1 MKNIDLII
9 ELNKSLL
16 EEKRRDLALLLN
28 EESRLE
34 NQITKLD
41 QNLIKEQDFSRLNK
55 DSIFYYDN
63 FAKFIK
69 FQKKDLNEKL
79 SKIQLIVLKA
89 REHVNESFLELRK
102 FEITNDELVK
112 KEQIELARK
121 EQSELDEISINMFS
135 RKNNY

>member
-1 MKNIDLII
+1 MI

-16 EEKRRDLALLLN
+16 EEKRRDLAVLLN
-28 EESRLE
+28 EENRLE
-34 NQITKLD
+34 NQITRLD
-41 QNLIKEQDFSRLNK
+41 QKLIKEQDFSSKNK

-89 REHVNESFLELRK
+89 RELVNESFLELRK
-102 FEITNDELVK
+102 YEITLDKLEK
-112 KEQIELARK
+112 KERVELSRK
-121 EQSELDEISINMFS
+121 EQSELDEISISMFS
-135 RKNNY
+135 RNKGL

>member
-1 MKNIDLII
+1 MI

-16 EEKRRDLALLLN
+16 EEKRRDLAVLLN
-28 EESRLE
+28 EENRLE
-34 NQITKLD
+34 EQITQLD
-41 QNLIKEQDFSRLNK
+41 KKLIKEQDFSKKNK

-89 REHVNESFLELRK
+89 RELVNESFLELRK
-102 FEITNDELVK
+102 YEITKDEFE
-112 KEQIELARK
+112 KEEKIERSRK
-121 EQSELDEISINMFS
+121 EQSELDEISIGMFS
-135 RKNNY
+135 RNNSR

>member
-1 MKNIDLII
+1 MI

-16 EEKRRDLALLLN
+16 EEKRRDLAVLLN
-28 EESRLE
+28 EENRLE
-34 NQITKLD
+34 NQITRLD
-41 QNLIKEQDFSRLNK
+41 QKLIKEQDFSRKNK

-89 REHVNESFLELRK
+89 RELVNESFLELRK
-102 FEITNDELVK
+102 YEITLDKLEK
-112 KEQIELARK
+112 KEMVELSRK
-121 EQSELDEISINMFS
+121 EQSELDEISISMFS
-135 RKNNY
+135 RNKGL

>member
-1 MKNIDLII
+1 MI

-16 EEKRRDLALLLN
+16 EEKRRDLAVLLN
-28 EESRLE
+28 EENRLE
-34 NQITKLD
+34 EQITQLD
-41 QNLIKEQDFSRLNK
+41 KKLIKEQDFSKKNK

-89 REHVNESFLELRK
+89 RELVNESFLELRK
-102 FEITNDELVK
+102 YEITKDEFE
-112 KEQIELARK
+112 KEEKIELSRK
-121 EQSELDEISINMFS
+121 EQSELDEISIGMFS
-135 RKNNY
+135 RNNSR

>member
-1 MKNIDLII
+1 MI

-16 EEKRRDLALLLN
+16 EEKRRNLAVLLN
-28 EESRLE
+28 EENRLE
-34 NQITKLD
+34 EQITQLD
-41 QNLIKEQDFSRLNK
+41 KKLIKERDFSKKNK

-89 REHVNESFLELRK
+89 RELVNESFLELRK
-102 FEITNDELVK
+102 YEITKDEFE
-112 KEQIELARK
+112 KEEKIERSRK
-121 EQSELDEISINMFS
+121 EQSELDEISIGMFS
-135 RKNNY
+135 RNNSR